1 MQKAIFLFLLLILAS
16 GCKQDTQSTNNDT
29 IITPGYWKNI
39 STLFGYGYKLAPDST
54 KNTPVSDIVWKDSL
68 GIERHLT
75 DLKGKIVVLNFWA
88 DWCPPCHAEAPGLE
102 STYLNNLADSVV
114 FIGVSIDHSGDVLKT
129 VQNFVA
135 SNPTK
140 YQLILDPDFHTYINY
155 GGETALPMTFVID
168 RDGYITY
175 KQIGQMYPDILQNYI
190 DNLK

>member
-1 MQKAIFLFLLLILAS
+1 MICLPLLLVLAL
-16 GCKQDTQSTNNDT
+16 GCNQTTPSSNDT
-29 IITPGYWKNI
+29 IITPGYWGNI

-54 KNTPVSDIVWKDSL
+54 KNTPASDIVWKDSL

-102 STYLNNLADSVV
+102 STYLNNLSDSVA

-129 VQNFVA
+129 VQSFVA

-140 YQLILDPDFHTYINY
+140 YQLILDPDFKTYINY
-155 GGETALPMTFVID
+155 GGETAVPMTFVID
-168 RDGYITY
+168 QNGYIAYRQT
-175 KQIGQMYPDILQNYI
+175 GQMSPGILQNYI